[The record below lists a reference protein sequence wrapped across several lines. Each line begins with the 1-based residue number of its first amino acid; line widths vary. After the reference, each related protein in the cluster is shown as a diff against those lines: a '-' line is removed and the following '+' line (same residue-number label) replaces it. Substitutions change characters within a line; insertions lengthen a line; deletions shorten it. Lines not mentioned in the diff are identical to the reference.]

1 MMDVYQ
7 VNAKYSKF
15 ISNMNNMNMNINM
28 NKNIQQK

>member
-15 ISNMNNMNMNINM
+15 ISNMSNTNVNM